1 MREIV
6 YLSDSKL
13 RQFVPEP
20 RRAARMSALRL
31 TTPLGGVDMDT
42 PAVDSEQSQLRHL
55 REVHKHVAL
64 LADWYTD
71 PQLRPGQWVQFE
83 APLRCV
89 TFSDTHQDLVLF
101 VEPSREGGTDGRCR
115 LLMHGSVRHLRGWN
129 AMPVEGVAPDAMN
142 SASSLGSAFIARAG
156 QVVDALIRHR
166 DTMTT
171 DQISRPTAARLQGQD
186 VQELLHALDDTD
198 DSIDTS
204 AVMTGYA
211 RVTGLIPRT
220 HATSRC
226 VVASPLIVEYTAGD
240 LELTGN

>member
-20 RRAARMSALRL
+20 RRAARMGALRL

-64 LADWYTD
+64 LADWYTR

-89 TFSDTHQDLVLF
+89 TFSDAHQDLVLF
-101 VEPSREGGTDGRCR
+101 VEPAAEGSTDERCR
-115 LLMHGSVRHLRGWN
+115 LLMHGSVQHLRGWN
-129 AMPVEGVAPDAMN
+129 AMPVEGVAPDSMN

-166 DTMTT
+166 DTIPT
-171 DQISRPTAARLQGQD
+171 DQISRPTAARLHGQA
-186 VQELLHALDDTD
+186 VHELLHALDDAD

-220 HATSRC
+220 HTTSRC
-226 VVASPLIVEYTAGD
+226 VVASPLVVEYTAGD
-240 LELTGN
+240 CELADN